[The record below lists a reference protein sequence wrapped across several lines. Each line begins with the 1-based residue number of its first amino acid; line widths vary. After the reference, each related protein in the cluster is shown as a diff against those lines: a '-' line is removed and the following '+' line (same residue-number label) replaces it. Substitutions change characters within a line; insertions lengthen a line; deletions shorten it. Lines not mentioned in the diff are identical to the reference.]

1 MKVEK
6 KQDVRAEEGGGD
18 PCAIKGMREK
28 VWPCC
33 RSLEDVSSFGACR
46 GFIVGKVASRLEMPS
61 SLGHYGCGGRF
72 GEVDLGLLKET

>member
-33 RSLEDVSSFGACR
+33 RSLEDVSSLGACR
-46 GFIVGKVASRLEMPS
+46 GFIVGKVASRL
-61 SLGHYGCGGRF
+61 
-72 GEVDLGLLKET
+72 